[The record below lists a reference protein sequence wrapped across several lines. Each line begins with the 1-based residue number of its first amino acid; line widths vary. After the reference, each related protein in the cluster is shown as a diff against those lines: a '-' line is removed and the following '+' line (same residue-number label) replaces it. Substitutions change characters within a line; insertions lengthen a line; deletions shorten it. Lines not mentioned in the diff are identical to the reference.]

1 MDNIETTSNFL
12 FYTSTDGK
20 TKINVIIDDKNE
32 TVWLTQKRISE
43 LFNVDR
49 SVVTKHLSNI
59 YSEKELD
66 KDSTCANIA
75 QVQTEGQRR
84 VTRNVEFYNLDVIIS
99 VGYRVNSVQAT
110 QFRKWATSILKD
122 YLIKGFIL
130 DDDRLKQGKNLFG
143 KDYFDELLE
152 KIREIR
158 ASERRFYQKIT
169 DIYATAVDYD
179 SKSKIT
185 QVFFSTV
192 QNKLEFAI
200 THLTASEIIKQRAD
214 SKKPNMGLT
223 SYKNS
228 KTGGKVLKPDVC
240 VAKNYLSEDEI
251 SELNILVNMYLDYAE
266 LQAKRN
272 KIMSMKD
279 WVEKLDTFLQFNEY
293 DLLKN
298 SGKVRADVAKKFAEK
313 EYQKFRIVQDQEYK
327 SDFDKVIENIKLTGE
342 LPKENKSDA

>member
-1 MDNIETTSNFL
+1 MDNIENTSNFL

-169 DIYATAVDYD
+169 D
-179 SKSKIT
+179 
-185 QVFFSTV
+185 
-192 QNKLEFAI
+192 
-200 THLTASEIIKQRAD
+200 
-214 SKKPNMGLT
+214 NMQLRLIMIL
-223 SYKNS
+223 S
-228 KTGGKVLKPDVC
+228 LK
-240 VAKNYLSEDEI
+240 
-251 SELNILVNMYLDYAE
+251 
-266 LQAKRN
+266 
-272 KIMSMKD
+272 
-279 WVEKLDTFLQFNEY
+279 
-293 DLLKN
+293 
-298 SGKVRADVAKKFAEK
+298 
-313 EYQKFRIVQDQEYK
+313 
-327 SDFDKVIENIKLTGE
+327 
-342 LPKENKSDA
+342 